1 MHSNVKRIKEKI
13 NFGGQ
18 TIRLETDK
26 GVPDGMRVT
35 RRIVLSL
42 SANREAKESDFF

>member
-1 MHSNVKRIKEKI
+1 MEISSELVYCVTWKLAHKMHSNVKRIKEKI

-26 GVPDGMRVT
+26 EVFQM
-35 RRIVLSL
+35 
-42 SANREAKESDFF
+42 ARE